1 MAIPEK
7 FRNEKLIISVIYRD
21 ERILEGALD
30 TLFQLCGE
38 CDAVSEELSF
48 SLDYSSYYDDELG
61 GAGKRKI
68 YSFKKLV
75 SPDTLAAIK
84 LKTNE
89 IEASYARKINLDPG
103 ILNDG
108 RLLLASAKPLGFR
121 VALKD
126 GIYGDYTLFYARGA
140 FHKLPW
146 TYRDYQSDT
155 VLSFLI
161 SVRKEFIR
169 QRRLGE

>member
-21 ERILEGALD
+21 ERILRETLD
-30 TLFQLCGE
+30 TLFQLYGE

-75 SPDTLAAIK
+75 SPDTLANIK

-89 IEASYARKINLDPG
+89 IK
-103 ILNDG
+103 
-108 RLLLASAKPLGFR
+108 K
-121 VALKD
+121 
-126 GIYGDYTLFYARGA
+126 LF
-140 FHKLPW
+140 
-146 TYRDYQSDT
+146 
-155 VLSFLI
+155 FLI
-161 SVRKEFIR
+161 IIISPS
-169 QRRLGE
+169 

>member
-7 FRNEKLIISVIYRD
+7 FKNEKLIISVIYRD
-21 ERILEGALD
+21 EMILSGALEA
-30 TLFQLCGE
+30 LYRLYGE

-48 SLDYSSYYDDELG
+48 SEDYSSYYDKELG

-68 YSFKKLV
+68 YSFKGLV
-75 SPDTLAAIK
+75 SPDTLSDIK

-103 ILNDG
+103 ILSDG

-146 TYRDYQSDT
+146 TYRDYQSET
-155 VLSFLI
+155 VLEFLI
-161 SVRKEFIR
+161 KVRKMFIK
-169 QRRLGE
+169 QRRDGE